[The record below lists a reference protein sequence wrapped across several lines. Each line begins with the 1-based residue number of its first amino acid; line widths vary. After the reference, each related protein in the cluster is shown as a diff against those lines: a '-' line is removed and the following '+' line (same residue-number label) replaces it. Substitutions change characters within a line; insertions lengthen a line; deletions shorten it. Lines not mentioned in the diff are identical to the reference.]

1 MAWASEDFCMLHE
14 KLFPGVAL
22 LVISLAMPWGAFAQD
37 VSKPDIS
44 KAVPANAQ
52 PKRYGSGWEC
62 KSGFR
67 QEGAVCAV
75 IKLPE
80 NAYLTDDT
88 FGPGWACKRGFK
100 LEGNG
105 CAAVKLPAHAYLAD
119 TSYSDDWE
127 CERGFRRSGDACVA
141 MAVPKNA
148 YLSDTPHSRA
158 GTVNVAFAPT
168 AMPVLP

>member
-1 MAWASEDFCMLHE
+1 MLHE